1 MNITTSITLNMQTPG
16 YVVAYEPQGNKLS
29 RFITATLKNGSA
41 SWSVPSGATAMIRV
55 AKPDGTFAVYDK
67 NEKGQTAYSISGSTV
82 TIELVGAALAAAG
95 DALVTVMFLDSTGS
109 NLSPFSFRLIIMPS
123 AVSDD
128 EIASSDYFN
137 IFQETLDRIQQMLTE
152 TQAMYG
158 SPLTAATASAMTNT
172 SKIYVYV
179 GAESGYSYGHWYY
192 YNGSAWVDG
201 GIYNSEGINS
211 NWLYE
216 AFFTGTIENTSLAH
230 FTDGADNV
238 PVKALTVAINPV
250 QSGTGDPSPDNVRPI
265 TGWTGAN
272 VNVAGK
278 NILRI
283 TASSVVSNGVN
294 VLINQDGSISLKGT
308 TTLSNWFIN
317 LNYVNKSTVSF
328 PKGTWKFT
336 CGSIDSNIGIVVI
349 QDSEQVSYC
358 YGNDF
363 SRVTISPDAD
373 NAWCRIQIKG
383 KGTVVDTTVYP
394 MFLNSEET
402 DLAFEPYKGTTYP
415 ISFGSAGT
423 VYGGTLD
430 VVSGELTVTK
440 IAVIITGSESEL
452 SFEWGGVMLSAPGLI
467 GSNGS
472 NAISEC
478 ICSHSSLITGLDFYN
493 SATTSA
499 FPVAASI
506 STGPNV
512 RFRNRAVGNSLESYK
527 EYLQAQNTAGTPVTI
542 VGKLATPITYQL
554 TPTEVL
560 TLLGENNIWAD
571 TGDIKELV
579 YRADASL
586 YLDNKINATK
596 SIIAGIETSM
606 VATKRYSVGDLL
618 IVGDVL
624 YKVASPIASGATF
637 TPGTNVNATTVAEQL
652 ILLANS

>member
-29 RFITATLKNGSA
+29 RLITATLKNGSA
-41 SWSVPSGATAMIRV
+41 NWSVPSGATAMIRV

-67 NEKGQTAYSISGSTV
+67 NEKGQTAYTISGNTV

-128 EIASSDYFN
+128 DIVSSDYFN
-137 IFQETLDRIQQMLTE
+137 IFQETIDSIQQMLTE

-158 SPLTAATASAMTNT
+158 SPMTAATASAMTNT

-211 NWLYE
+211 NWIYE
-216 AFFTGTIENTSLAH
+216 AFFTGAIENTSLAH

-265 TGWTGAN
+265 TGWTEC
-272 VNVAGK
+272 NVARTGVNIWDEEWERGDIAANGK
-278 NILRI
+278 PLSKDDRIRTKNYIPCVPDMSYYVIDPTSGNNIKLFFYDSRKAYLGSTPWVGNSIITTPTNARFFKFI
-283 TASSVVSNGVN
+283 TAISYGTAYNNDIS
-294 VLINQDGSISLKGT
+294 INYPSTDHDYHSYTGETYSIE
-308 TTLSNWFIN
+308 
-317 LNYVNKSTVSF
+317 F
-328 PKGTWKFT
+328 P
-336 CGSIDSNIGIVVI
+336 
-349 QDSEQVSYC
+349 SE
-358 YGNDF
+358 
-363 SRVTISPDAD
+363 
-373 NAWCRIQIKG
+373 
-383 KGTVVDTTVYP
+383 
-394 MFLNSEET
+394 
-402 DLAFEPYKGTTYP
+402 
-415 ISFGSAGT
+415 AGT
-423 VYGGTLD
+423 VYGGTL
-430 VVSGELTVTK
+430 TH
-440 IAVIITGSESEL
+440 
-452 SFEWGGVMLSAPGLI
+452 

-472 NAISEC
+472 YELTVDRAMVDLGTLAWSYSSSGSYFFSVALRGICKGVNDG
-478 ICSHSSLITGLDFYN
+478 ICSAYTVG
-493 SATTSA
+493 TTSA
-499 FPVAASI
+499 SNLPDKHFCIDTSANNAGIVYVKDSRYTTAANFKAAVSGVQLVYPLVTEQTYTI
-506 STGPNV
+506 TG
-512 RFRNRAVGNSLESYK
+512 
-527 EYLQAQNTAGTPVTI
+527 Q
-542 VGKLATPITYQL
+542 
-554 TPTEVL
+554 EVL
-560 TLLGENNIWAD
+560 TMLGTNNIWAD
-571 TGDIKELV
+571 TGEIEELI
-579 YRADASL
+579 YRADSSL
-586 YLDNKINATK
+586 YLDSKINASK

-606 VATKRYSVGDLL
+606 VATKSYSIGDLL

-624 YKVASPIASGATF
+624 YKVASPIASGAAF